1 MRSTFFRVN
10 LCYMIFKTIL
20 NSQHLIVTLESKCTG
35 IRVEK
40 GTYDLNNQKFSS
52 GKDPRAQ

>member
-20 NSQHLIVTLESKCTG
+20 NSQNLIVTLESKCTG
-35 IRVEK
+35 IRMKK
-40 GTYDLNNQKFSS
+40 GTYDLNDQKFSS